1 MASRASSLDFKT
13 LFPGDAARGVAP
25 LSDVELRQLRVFCV
39 VVAAGGF
46 SAATAELQSD
56 LSTISRQFK
65 DLEGRVGARLAVRGR
80 SGFALTP
87 AGQRF
92 HGLAQA
98 LLKAMQRFS
107 EETTLIADDHRSVL
121 RLGVVDAL
129 LSAPHS
135 PIPAALASCVD
146 AMPGLSLQL
155 VSLRP
160 IDIERRILADE
171 LDAGIMAAHTPAA
184 GLGQQRLYA
193 EISSLYVGPGH
204 PWYLADVQGL
214 TLESLSTIP
223 VVMDPFSVDL
233 PFASFSMATGHST
246 RSDSMEG
253 SALLVATGRFAAF
266 LPDHFVQSTSR
277 LSLFKR
283 VRPDLFSYA
292 QDIVVC
298 SKAGTTTL
306 AVRKLLHFL
315 SVAGRD
321 YPSPGKL

>member
-65 DLEGRVGARLAVRGR
+65 ELEGRVGARLAVRGR
-80 SGFALTP
+80 SGFALTQS
-87 AGQRF
+87 GQRF
-92 HGLAQA
+92 HGLAQT
-98 LLKAMQRFS
+98 LLNAMQRFS
-107 EETTLIADDHRSVL
+107 EETTLIADDHHAVL

-129 LSAPHS
+129 LSAPFS
-135 PIPAALASCVD
+135 PIPVALASCVD
-146 AMPGLSLQL
+146 AIPGLSLQL
-155 VSLRP
+155 SSLRP

-171 LDAGIMAAHTPAA
+171 LDAGIMAAHPPAA

-193 EISSLYVGPGH
+193 EVSSLYVAPGH
-204 PWYLADVQGL
+204 PWHAADAQGL
-214 TLESLSTIP
+214 TLGALSTIP

-233 PFASFSMATGHST
+233 PFANFSPAKGSA
-246 RSDSMEG
+246 RSDSIEG

-277 LSLFKR
+277 LSLFKP

-298 SKAGTTTL
+298 SKSGTATL

-315 SVAGRD
+315 SVAGREH
-321 YPSPGKL
+321 PSPVVP